1 MTIKIMKNK
10 IKAVR
15 EKIWFSAKKLYY
27 AILRTFFCKKRVVFI
42 SFSGKQ
48 YSDNPKFISEKLH
61 ELSPQTKQVW
71 FFTNP
76 DKMRENVPDYIQC
89 EKFST
94 RRLLKFLNT
103 SRVWVDNDLLVYT
116 SFITMY
122 PKRKDQL
129 FIETWHGDRGLK
141 KCFYDIKGFRA
152 PAEFFTLQKP
162 GYCDY
167 LMTAST
173 FAEKVVRTM
182 FRYKGELLTFGYPRN
197 DCLINRD
204 EDAIKKVKKK
214 LDISEDTKILLYAPT
229 FKGKIGDKMT
239 EHIDFKKLVEILEE
253 KTNQN
258 WVVAYRPHHIGK
270 DTEIPSCTRFF
281 YTNKLF
287 EDMAE
292 ILQATD
298 LLITD
303 YSSCAGDFILT
314 GKPVIL
320 YINDYDAYI
329 SSDRGLH
336 FDIEKT
342 PFLFAKDNQ
351 ELQKIVENLTTEEAK
366 NNCEELKNFY
376 GCTDTGNASERVV
389 NLILENLYHKK
400 EKQ

>member
-1 MTIKIMKNK
+1 M
-10 IKAVR
+10 
-15 EKIWFSAKKLYY
+15 KIWFWTKKLYY
-27 AILRTFFCKKRVVFI
+27 KFLDTFFCRKRVVFI
-42 SFSGKQ
+42 SFNGKQ
-48 YSDNPKFISEKLH
+48 YSDNPKYISKKLH
-61 ELSPQTKQVW
+61 ELSPKTKQIW
-71 FFTNP
+71 FFVNP
-76 DKMRENVPDYIQC
+76 DKMREDIPDYIQC
-89 EKFST
+89 KKLTS
-94 RRLLKFLNT
+94 RRLLRYLHT
-103 SRVWVDNDLLVYT
+103 SRVWVDNDYLVYT
-116 SFITMY
+116 SFATRY

-141 KCFYDIKGFRA
+141 KCFYDVKGFRA
-152 PAEFFTLQKP
+152 PEGVFTLQTP
-162 GYCDY
+162 GFCDY
-167 LMTAST
+167 LLTGST
-173 FAEKVVRTM
+173 FAEKVVRSM
-182 FRYKGELLTFGYPRN
+182 FRYKGKLLTCGYPRN

-204 EDAIKKVKKK
+204 EEAIKKVKQK
-214 LDISEDTKILLYAPT
+214 LDVSEDTKILLYAPT

-239 EHIDFKKLVEILEE
+239 EHIDFKKIVEILEE

-320 YINDYDAYI
+320 YINDYDAYVN
-329 SSDRGLH
+329 SDRGLH
-336 FDIEKT
+336 FEIEKT
-342 PFLFAKDNQ
+342 PFLFAKDNE
-351 ELQKIVENLTTEEAK
+351 ELQEIVKDLTAEKAIEN
-366 NNCEELKNFY
+366 CDELKRFY
-376 GCTDTGNASERVV
+376 GCTETGHSAETVA

>member
-1 MTIKIMKNK
+1 MKNP
-10 IKAVR
+10 IK
-15 EKIWFSAKKLYY
+15 KTISKMWFLTKRIYY
-27 AILRTFFCKKRVVFI
+27 KFLRTFFCKKRVVFI
-42 SFSGKQ
+42 SFNGKQ

-61 ELSPQTKQVW
+61 ELSPKTKQVW
-71 FFTNP
+71 FFVNP
-76 DKMRENVPDYIQC
+76 DKMRENIPDYIQC
-89 EKFST
+89 EKLT
-94 RRLLKFLNT
+94 NRRLLRYLQT
-103 SRVWVDNDLLVYT
+103 SRVWVDNDLLVYK
-116 SFITMY
+116 SFITKY
-122 PKRKDQL
+122 PKRKDQI
-129 FIETWHGDRGLK
+129 FIQSWHGDRGLK
-141 KCFYDIKGFRA
+141 KCFYDVKGYKPPEA
-152 PAEFFTLQKP
+152 AFTLQTP
-162 GYCDY
+162 GFCDY
-167 LMTAST
+167 LLTGSA

-182 FRYKGELLTFGYPRN
+182 FRYKGKLLTCGYPRN
-197 DCLINRD
+197 DCLINKN
-204 EDAIKKVKKK
+204 EEAIKKVKQK

-239 EHIDFKKLVEILEE
+239 EHIDFKKIVEILEE
-253 KTNQN
+253 KTKQN
-258 WVVAYRPHHIGK
+258 WIVAYRPHHIGK

-314 GKPVIL
+314 NKPVIL

-342 PFLFAKDNQ
+342 PFLFAKDNE
-351 ELQKIVENLTTEEAK
+351 ELQEIVENLTTIKAK
-366 NNCEELKNFY
+366 NNCEELKSFY
-376 GCTDTGNASERVV
+376 GCTETGHASETVV
-389 NLILENLYHKK
+389 NLILENLYHKR